1 VTPDAAPD
9 GGAIVTALAAR
20 RRHPLA
26 GVVLV
31 LLGLV
36 ITGVL
41 YSAFAPGRA
50 GAATNPSE
58 DIAAG
63 RALFLANCATCHGVD
78 AAGRNNAP
86 SLIGVGAA
94 SVDFQVGT
102 GRMPL
107 QQTGPQ
113 APQSEVRFTP
123 EQISQLSAYVA
134 SLGPGPAIPS
144 ADQVDPTKGD
154 ASRGA
159 AIFRTNCAM
168 CHNFAGKGGAL
179 TRGKYAPNLD
189 GTTPT
194 HIFEAMLT
202 GPQSMP
208 VFDNETLS
216 PQDKRDIIAYLK
228 TTEEDPTPGGFSLGF
243 LGPVNE
249 GLVGWVV
256 GLGGLIACAVWL
268 GSKAS

>member
-1 VTPDAAPD
+1 
-9 GGAIVTALAAR
+9 VTALAAR

-36 ITGVL
+36 VTGAL
-41 YSAFAPGRA
+41 YAAFAPGRA
-50 GAATNPSE
+50 RAADSQ
-58 DIAAG
+58 DRDVAAG
-63 RALFLANCATCHGVD
+63 RALFVANCASCHGLD
-78 AAGRNNAP
+78 ASGRNNAP
-86 SLIGVGAA
+86 SLVGVGAA

-107 QQTGPQ
+107 QATGPQ
-113 APQSEVRFTP
+113 APQSVVRFNP
-123 EQISQLSAYVA
+123 DQIRQLAAYVA
-134 SLGPGPAIPS
+134 SLGPGPGVPS
-144 ADQVDPTKGD
+144 AEEVDPAHGD

-159 AIFRTNCAM
+159 AIFRTAM

-189 GTTPT
+189 GTSPT

-208 VFDNETLS
+208 VFDDQTIS
-216 PQDKRDIIAYLK
+216 PQDKRDIVAYLK
-228 TTEEDPTPGGFSLGF
+228 TTEQQPSPGGFSLGF
-243 LGPVNE
+243 VGPVNE
-249 GLVGWVV
+249 GLVAFVV
-256 GLGGLIACAVWL
+256 GLAALIGCAVWL
-268 GSKAS
+268 GSKSS